1 MVFFVKRFFNWT
13 KPWKNFNLDLLNK
26 MSETSQTHQTRKI
39 LNFIRKRWNTV
50 DERNPFSFT
59 TKMDCGTTIEAFCV
73 DLVVTNRGQIK
84 NR

>member
-1 MVFFVKRFFNWT
+1 MSTFFKKKDFSQN
-13 KPWKNFNLDLLNK
+13 KK
-26 MSETSQTHQTRKI
+26 MSENQTHQTRKI

>member
-13 KPWKNFNLDLLNK
+13 KQLKNFNLDLLNK